1 MIKLKEIRQLSKLT
15 TKQVA
20 EYLEI
25 TEAAYKKLE
34 NKDSPNEET
43 LTQLSELYCI
53 PVDELTSLPASQLVL
68 REYNENFSKEQLKNS
83 AKVNKEYLSSLR
95 IENSI

>member
-1 MIKLKEIRQLSKLT
+1 MKKLKEIRQLSKLS

-20 EYLEI
+20 GYLEI
-25 TEAAYKKLE
+25 TETNYKKLE
-34 NKDSPNEET
+34 NKDKPNEET

-53 PVDELTSLPASQLVL
+53 PVDELTNLPTENLVV
-68 REYNENFSKEQLKNS
+68 RKYGENFTLEQLKNS
-83 AKVNKEYLSSLR
+83 AKANKEYLNNLR